1 MFEIVEALYLG
12 NAHDALDI
20 QGLIDHKIDTV
31 INCTSNVPF
40 SNRPDVVHVRFNVE
54 DNGDERQY
62 QVMTDL
68 LPNAV
73 CAVRDGLA
81 RGNTLVHCQQGKQ
94 RSACVVAAYLMTEY
108 GIGLQ
113 QAIAHVKQAA
123 EHRPFFP
130 EVNFITSLQAYTTT
144 AK

>member
-1 MFEIVEALYLG
+1 L
-12 NAHDALDI
+12 LD
-20 QGLIDHKIDTV
+20 HNVRAV

-40 SNRPDVVHVRFNVE
+40 SNRPDVVHVRFSVE

-68 LPNAV
+68 LPDAV
-73 CAVRDGLA
+73 AAVRDGLR

-113 QAIAHVKQAA
+113 EAIAHVKQAA

-130 EVNFITSLQAYTTT
+130 EVNFITSLRAY
-144 AK
+144 ASR